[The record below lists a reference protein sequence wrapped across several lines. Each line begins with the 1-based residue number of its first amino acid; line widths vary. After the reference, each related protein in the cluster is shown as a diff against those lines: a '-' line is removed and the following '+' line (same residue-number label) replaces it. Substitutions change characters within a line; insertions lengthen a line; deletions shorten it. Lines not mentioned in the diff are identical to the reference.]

1 MLHVRCP
8 VSGTAA
14 ASPTQTA
21 ALPLQRAG
29 FLSRC
34 RNTIR
39 LQSCIHRDNV
49 NDVHSVDAVKDGW
62 RGEAGPSVVEG
73 ISLLVWVQCGSSSA
87 PDRGDQHVPTT
98 SYFWWRVLA
107 RHFSLCCVFLSFIIC
122 NISIDLLLMNQYI
135 LSPLNIWMMFFLPP
149 Q

>member
-1 MLHVRCP
+1 MVVRLYPSGQTAPNPFADTSTRTERTHFLLHTALCTRRARCP

-14 ASPTQTA
+14 ASLTQTA

-49 NDVHSVDAVKDGW
+49 TD
-62 RGEAGPSVVEG
+62 
-73 ISLLVWVQCGSSSA
+73 C
-87 PDRGDQHVPTT
+87 PT
-98 SYFWWRVLA
+98 
-107 RHFSLCCVFLSFIIC
+107 
-122 NISIDLLLMNQYI
+122 
-135 LSPLNIWMMFFLPP
+135 
-149 Q
+149 